1 LIAQIFGVQYMS
13 MLSGFAFLSHQIG
26 SFLGAW
32 LGGALYEATGN
43 YDVVW
48 MLAIALGFFA
58 AAINLPVRESAIV
71 RSPLK
76 AA

>member
-1 LIAQIFGVQYMS
+1 
-13 MLSGFAFLSHQIG
+13 
-26 SFLGAW
+26 
-32 LGGALYEATGN
+32 
-43 YDVVW
+43 

-58 AAINLPVRESAIV
+58 AAINLPVRESAIM